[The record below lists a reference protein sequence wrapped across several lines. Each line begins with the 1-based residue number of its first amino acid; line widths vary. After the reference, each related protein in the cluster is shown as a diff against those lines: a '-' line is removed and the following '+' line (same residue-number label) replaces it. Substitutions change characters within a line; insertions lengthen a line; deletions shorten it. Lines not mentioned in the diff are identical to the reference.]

1 MAEVIM
7 PKMGDA
13 MTEGRVLRWL
23 KQPGDAV
30 ARGEPIAEIETDKVN
45 IEIEAEWDGTLAK
58 IVVPEGE
65 TAEVGAT
72 IALIARPGEAPREET
87 VEIAPPAKP
96 EEGPEEGVVRAS
108 PLARRLARERGLSL
122 RAIEG
127 TGPGGRITRSDVEA
141 AGEDTA
147 RQAETAVRAPSGKA
161 VDQPLSRMR
170 QTIARRMTES
180 KQQAPH
186 FYLTVS
192 IVMEAALELRDRLNA
207 DLADEERVSVND
219 LVVRASALALAAH
232 PQINA
237 SLEGS
242 SVRLHGDVNISV
254 AVALPEGLIVPTL
267 YGCDRKP
274 LLQIARESRA
284 LVERARGGRLKPEDL
299 TGGTFTVSNLG
310 MYDVETFIAIL
321 NPPQAAILAV
331 GAAAQRAVVRGGE
344 IVAGAVMQATLSAD
358 HRVTDGAQA
367 AAFLRDVKRLLEN
380 PIWLVAERGGN
391 G

>member
-58 IVVPEGE
+58 IVVSEGE

-72 IALIARPGEAPREET
+72 IALIARPGEAPREEA

-96 EEGPEEGVVRAS
+96 EEGPEEGAVRAS

-147 RQAETAVRAPSGKA
+147 RQPETAVRAPRGKA

-192 IVMEAALELRDRLNA
+192 IVMDAALELRDRLNA

-380 PIWLVAERGGN
+380 PIWLVAERGGD